1 MLQVKVNNMKYQVG
15 RVEYDVPETFSFPM
29 EAIAGIAAGGGFLL
43 LIIIL
48 ILIIYR
54 RQSTRAERIYHKLQ
68 IQLDNL
74 ESNVRN
80 ECKQGRGWGGGW
92 WTVQVDFVVF
102 QAVVVRLQVYVPVK
116 LSDSDWLAQVTFE
129 SLRLWLLSTGDCVNL
144 LGCRFFRLQFLST
157 SDHVNPLGCGWLV
170 TGDWLWLVGYR

>member
-80 ECKQGRGWGGGW
+80 ECKQGRGWGGGGG
-92 WTVQVDFVVF
+92 QC
-102 QAVVVRLQVYVPVK
+102 RLI
-116 LSDSDWLAQVTFE
+116 LWCF
-129 SLRLWLLSTGDCVNL
+129 RLWW
-144 LGCRFFRLQFLST
+144 F
-157 SDHVNPLGCGWLV
+157 
-170 TGDWLWLVGYR
+170 GYRCMYL

>member
-1 MLQVKVNNMKYQVG
+1 MVVFDVFLLNQSAILQPFFIVDKSKRHEMLVFDISVFGIVGPLWLAVNYTATFLSSKVKVNNMEYQVG

-43 LIIIL
+43 LVIVL

-80 ECKQGRGWGGGW
+80 ECKQGGW
-92 WTVQVDFVVF
+92 WWTAHCDFIVLKP
-102 QAVVVRLQVYVPVK
+102 VVRLLQ
-116 LSDSDWLAQVTFE
+116 
-129 SLRLWLLSTGDCVNL
+129 VNL
-144 LGCRFFRLQFLST
+144 
-157 SDHVNPLGCGWLV
+157 
-170 TGDWLWLVGYR
+170 

>member
-1 MLQVKVNNMKYQVG
+1 MNNMKYQVG

-43 LIIIL
+43 LVIIL

-80 ECKQGRGWGGGW
+80 ECKQGMGWGGGGGDGVGARR
-92 WTVQVDFVVF
+92 TVQADFVVF
-102 QAVVVRLQVYVPVK
+102 QAVVVRLQVYLFTGVPTY
-116 LSDSDWLAQVTFE
+116 L
-129 SLRLWLLSTGDCVNL
+129 
-144 LGCRFFRLQFLST
+144 
-157 SDHVNPLGCGWLV
+157 
-170 TGDWLWLVGYR
+170 

>member
-1 MLQVKVNNMKYQVG
+1 MRYEVG
-15 RVEYDVPETFSFPM
+15 RVQYDVPETFSFPT

-43 LIIIL
+43 VIIII

-80 ECKQGRGWGGGW
+80 ECKQGEGFFVCTYCNIPFWITLLTANHNGHSH
-92 WTVQVDFVVF
+92 TVTS
-102 QAVVVRLQVYVPVK
+102 
-116 LSDSDWLAQVTFE
+116 LS
-129 SLRLWLLSTGDCVNL
+129 
-144 LGCRFFRLQFLST
+144 
-157 SDHVNPLGCGWLV
+157 
-170 TGDWLWLVGYR
+170 